1 MFIVMENFGVDLKT
15 VLSCYS
21 ECLTDEHITLILYN
35 LLCSLRFLHQSNV
48 MHRDIKS
55 SNILV
60 DEDCNVK
67 ICDFGLSRS
76 IPTSCIGKGSGN
88 TKRMRD
94 SILKSDL
101 SSKFDEEEIS
111 KVITKK
117 LLNEKAIRQSKKRSL
132 SNHIGTRWYRAP
144 EIITIEN

>member
-1 MFIVMENFGVDLKT
+1 
-15 VLSCYS
+15 
-21 ECLTDEHITLILYN
+21 
-35 LLCSLRFLHQSNV
+35 

-76 IPTSCIGKGSGN
+76 IPTCCIGKGSGN

-117 LLNEKAIRQSKKRSL
+117 LLNEKANRQSKKRSL

-144 EIITIEN
+144 EVITIEN